1 MRFRQTYTSYW
12 LLHLRVLDPENEGTT
27 HLQNTA
33 NFMLNKTASHASRL
47 EPAAHHCEKL
57 KSPVIQFLELDQRC

>member
-1 MRFRQTYTSYW
+1 MRFRQRYTSYW

-33 NFMLNKTASHASRL
+33 NSMLNKTGHM
-47 EPAAHHCEKL
+47 PADL
-57 KSPVIQFLELDQRC
+57 NLQYTTVRNSNLPSYSFLS